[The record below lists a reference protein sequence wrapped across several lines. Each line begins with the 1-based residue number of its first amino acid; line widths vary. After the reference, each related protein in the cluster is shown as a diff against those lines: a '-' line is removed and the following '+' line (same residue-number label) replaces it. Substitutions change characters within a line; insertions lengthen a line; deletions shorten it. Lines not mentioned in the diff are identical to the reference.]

1 MTYQLTTSDCIL
13 RLSDGA
19 SIPADESNS
28 DYTIYLQWLED
39 GNIPLPNPDVQPY
52 TWEQALSKRD
62 AALTASD
69 WTMIPDCT
77 VDQRAWSVYRQI
89 LRDIPQTFA
98 GLDPQEIIW
107 PVEPTTSGPN
117 TRPVEEEAEQPVETP
132 ANVVAEQ
139 QAAAAQAVV
148 TVEEVSPAPV
158 EEPLATPEPAAAT
171 IDTTEAE

>member
-1 MTYQLTTSDCIL
+1 MYQLTTTTTIL

-19 SIPADESNS
+19 LIPADESNS

-69 WTMIPDCT
+69 WTMLPDCT
-77 VDQRAWSVYRQI
+77 VDQRAWAVYRQI
-89 LRDIPQTFA
+89 MRDIPQTFA

-107 PVEPTTSGPN
+107 PVEPSTQGPN
-117 TRPVEEEAEQPVETP
+117 TAPAKEEAEQPVETP
-132 ANVVAEQ
+132 ANVLAEQ
-139 QAAAAQAVV
+139 EAAAAQAVV

-158 EEPLATPEPAAAT
+158 KEPAATSEPAAAT

>member
-1 MTYQLTTSDCIL
+1 MTYQLTATDCIL

-39 GNIPLPNPDVQPY
+39 GNTPLPNPDVQPY
-52 TWEQALSKRD
+52 TWEQALSKRN

-77 VDQRAWSVYRQI
+77 VDQHAWAVYRQI

-107 PVEPTTSGPN
+107 PAEPPTYGPN
-117 TRPVEEEAEQPVETP
+117 TRPVEEAEQPVETP
-132 ANVVAEQ
+132 ANVLAEQ

-148 TVEEVSPAPV
+148 TVEEVVPVTV
-158 EEPLATPEPAAAT
+158 EELVDTSEPETAT
-171 IDTTEAE
+171 IDITEAE

>member
-1 MTYQLTTSDCIL
+1 MIYQLTTTDAIL
-13 RLSDGA
+13 RLADGA
-19 SIPADESNS
+19 FIPADGSNS

-52 TWEQALSKRD
+52 TWEQALSKRN

-69 WTMIPDCT
+69 WTMIPGCT
-77 VDQRAWSVYRQI
+77 VDQHAWAVYRQI

-107 PVEPTTSGPN
+107 PVEPSTHGPN
-117 TRPVEEEAEQPVETP
+117 TKPVEEAEQPVETP

-148 TVEEVSPAPV
+148 TVEEVSPTPV
-158 EEPLATPEPAAAT
+158 VTSEPAAAT
-171 IDTTEAE
+171 IDTTEVK